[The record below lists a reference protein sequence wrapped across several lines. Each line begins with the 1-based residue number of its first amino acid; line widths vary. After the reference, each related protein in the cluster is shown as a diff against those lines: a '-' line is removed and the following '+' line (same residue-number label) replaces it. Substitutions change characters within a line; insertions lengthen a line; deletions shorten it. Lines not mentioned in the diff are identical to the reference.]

1 MNQNLKSKM
10 YFSLSMIVFGTI
22 GLFRRFVGAP
32 SGVIAF
38 SRGIIGALFLVLLLL
53 LRKERPDTDGVK
65 KNALF
70 LVLSGAC
77 IGFNWMFLFEAYN
90 YTTVATATLCYYMA
104 PIIVLILSPF
114 ILKEKLTIKKAV
126 CVLTAL
132 LGMVFV
138 SGVTKTGTQKSIK
151 GIIFGLSAALLYAFV
166 MILNQKI
173 HNIGA
178 YEKTIVQLFT
188 AALVILPYS
197 LMNEKLSTSD
207 ITAKSVTG
215 ILIIGIVHTGVCYA
229 LYFGS
234 MDEMNSQTVALLSY
248 IDPIVA
254 VILSALL
261 LKEHMGTAEIIG
273 AVLVLGSTVSGEI
286 DFKRLRAKNKKT

>member
-1 MNQNLKSKM
+1 MNENLKSKLC
-10 YFSLSMIVFGTI
+10 FSLSMVVFGTI
-22 GLFRRFVGAP
+22 GLFRRFVGVP

-38 SRGIIGALFLVLLLL
+38 SRGIIGAVFLLLILL
-53 LRKERPDTDGVK
+53 LRKQKPDMNAIK
-65 KNALF
+65 KNAVCL
-70 LVLSGAC
+70 LLSGAC

-114 ILKEKLTIKKAV
+114 VLKEKLTMKKAV

-132 LGMVFV
+132 IGMVFV
-138 SGVTKTGTQKSIK
+138 SGVAKTGIGKDMK
-151 GIIFGLSAALLYAFV
+151 GIIFGLSAALLYSFV
-166 MILNQKI
+166 MMLNQKI

-178 YEKTIVQLFT
+178 YEKTIVQLF
-188 AALVILPYS
+188 AAAATILPYS
-197 LMNEKLSTSD
+197 LINEKIGVSD

-215 ILIIGIVHTGVCYA
+215 ILIIGIVHTGICYA

-234 MDEMNSQTVALLSY
+234 MSEMNSQTVALLSY

-261 LKEHMGTAEIIG
+261 LKEHMGVSEVIG
-273 AVLVLGSTVSGEI
+273 TVLVLGATVLGEI
-286 DFKRLRAKNKKT
+286 NFKKFRHKNA

>member
-1 MNQNLKSKM
+1 MV
-10 YFSLSMIVFGTI
+10 VFGTI
-22 GLFRRFVGAP
+22 GLFRRFVGVP
-32 SGVIAF
+32 SGFIAF
-38 SRGIIGALFLVLLLL
+38 SRGIIGAVFLLLILL
-53 LRKERPDTDGVK
+53 LRRQKPDMNAIK
-65 KNALF
+65 KNAVCL
-70 LVLSGAC
+70 LLSGAC

-114 ILKEKLTIKKAV
+114 VLKEKLTLKKAV

-132 LGMVFV
+132 IGMVFV
-138 SGVTKTGTQKSIK
+138 SGVAKTGIGKDMK
-151 GIIFGLSAALLYAFV
+151 GIIFGLSAALLYSFV
-166 MILNQKI
+166 MMLNQKI

-178 YEKTIVQLFT
+178 YEKTIVQLLS
-188 AALVILPYS
+188 AAVVILPYS
-197 LMNEKLSTSD
+197 LINEKISTSD

-215 ILIIGIVHTGVCYA
+215 ILIIGIVHTGICYA

-234 MDEMNSQTVALLSY
+234 MSEMNSQTVALLSY

-261 LKEHMGTAEIIG
+261 LKEHMGISEIIG
-273 AVLVLGSTVSGEI
+273 AVLVLGATVSGEI
-286 DFKRLRAKNKKT
+286 DFKKLRRKNT